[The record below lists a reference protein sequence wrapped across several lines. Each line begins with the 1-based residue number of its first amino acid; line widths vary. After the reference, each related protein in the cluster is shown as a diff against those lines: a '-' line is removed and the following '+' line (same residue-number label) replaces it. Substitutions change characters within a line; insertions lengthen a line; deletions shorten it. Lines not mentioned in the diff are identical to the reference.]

1 MNTTC
6 AISHLCARSPPPN
19 FSIRSNKFE
28 KVERDNLLLFVITI
42 WQYSHVKL
50 TRNPQDYYPCYFS
63 IFSLAKQIRE
73 TNSFQPSSPI
83 RSGIFQDIVSPFNL
97 PGYYFLENQPDLKE
111 RNSIVYQYVLS
122 RLSSRAHW
130 KPSYTQL
137 KYEDSWTNSFIF
149 LPRLLS
155 IEPGIIADRNHR
167 ERERDRYSCIF
178 EFAAC
183 FESLNDRARF
193 HTRPRLKMRA
203 KYPSTCD
210 SLNART
216 PENVTLQRVL
226 LSWLRGRLVRS
237 SLARLIPPRQPRT
250 HVRRRRGNERTVIL
264 AALWKNYFP
273 LERHWGGGRGEEYS
287 G

>member
-1 MNTTC
+1 MNATC

-42 WQYSHVKL
+42 WQSSHVKL

-97 PGYYFLENQPDLKE
+97 PAYYFLENQPDLKE

-167 ERERDRYSCIF
+167 ERERQVFMYIRVCRVFRISEWSSPIPYSAPIKN
-178 EFAAC
+178 
-183 FESLNDRARF
+183 ESKISL
-193 HTRPRLKMRA
+193 HLRLVEC
-203 KYPSTCD
+203 T
-210 SLNART
+210 NAR
-216 PENVTLQRVL
+216 ECHVTASFTILTA
-226 LSWLRGRLVRS
+226 RS
-237 SLARLIPPRQPRT
+237 PCQKQPCKADTTSSASYPRT
-250 HVRRRRGNERTVIL
+250 
-264 AALWKNYFP
+264 
-273 LERHWGGGRGEEYS
+273 
-287 G
+287 